1 VMVLLCSAAIL
12 VWLMAGRA
20 VQREEYKAA
29 SPCIL
34 EDQQGSCSVGCM
46 HVNKDEHASDAICLS
61 CSCLGFGLMAG
72 RAAVLAWEEAKA
84 ANPCILGDHQGS
96 YAYGGLKYE
105 TLSHP
110 CSASFEVYSMSV
122 YMRRSYLGFGLMA
135 GRAAVLA
142 WEEAKA
148 ANPCILGDHQG
159 AYEYGGMKYELVAHP
174 SGASFETC
182 SMLVKMVLRQ
192 NQACGAPQVIK
203 CAQSSVVLDT
213 MTKNQN
219 VSIFA
224 RRRTRSK
231 LMTSLWR
238 CIL

>member
-1 VMVLLCSAAIL
+1 MMALLCSVAIL

-20 VQREEYKAA
+20 VQREEFKAA
-29 SPCIL
+29 CPCIL

-61 CSCLGFGLMAG
+61 CSC
-72 RAAVLAWEEAKA
+72 
-84 ANPCILGDHQGS
+84 
-96 YAYGGLKYE
+96 
-105 TLSHP
+105 
-110 CSASFEVYSMSV
+110 
-122 YMRRSYLGFGLMA
+122 LGFGLMA

-203 CAQSSVVLDT
+203 CAYSSVVLAT

-224 RRRTRSK
+224 RRMTRSK